1 MLRVRFHANIQD
13 PRPINWP
20 VKHPYWVTG
29 EGEDYAVIV
38 SYADDKNY
46 ILANWPE
53 ASNLE
58 IEERE
63 SYTFTDR
70 FPKPKWFVQ
79 QESKLT
85 KRAPDAG
92 DSGE

>member
-38 SYADDKNY
+38 SYADDENY

-70 FPKPKWFVQ
+70 FPKPKWFV
-79 QESKLT
+79 ESQ
-85 KRAPDAG
+85 A
-92 DSGE
+92 S

>member
-1 MLRVRFHANIQD
+1 MLRVRFRANIQD

-46 ILANWPE
+46 IFANWPE
-53 ASNLE
+53 ASNLD

-70 FPKPKWFVQ
+70 FPKPKWFV
-79 QESKLT
+79 ESQ
-85 KRAPDAG
+85 A
-92 DSGE
+92 S